1 MEQLTSIVYIS
12 SKLLLTT
19 GAQNFFIIVLI
30 DIFVSLNDNCCPNM
44 IVAHYEHLKDQFMLV
59 FDIQYYKWYHAPKCK

>member
-30 DIFVSLNDNCCPNM
+30 DIFVSLIDNCCPN
-44 IVAHYEHLKDQFMLV
+44 ITVAHYEHLKDQFMLV
-59 FDIQYYKWYHAPKCK
+59 FDI